1 LQRDFRLFEGLLLL
15 FHGHTWDQTCESPFL
30 QDNVAATRDVHV
42 RLQNVACEQEV
53 EHMQLATEAARQV
66 SLADQSCVCDKLDF
80 AVLQTAAKTPVYRR
94 ANLINGALSRDVD
107 TCHYIYARHA
117 TDTTTR
123 LQSPL
128 LRTIN
133 LFPPRQNTV
142 ILSQC

>member
-1 LQRDFRLFEGLLLL
+1 MQRDFRLFEGLLLL

-80 AVLQTAAKTPVYRR
+80 AVLQTAAKTPGLSARELDKRR
-94 ANLINGALSRDVD
+94 AKPRRRYMSLHIRQ
-107 TCHYIYARHA
+107 ARHRHNDKTSVTA
-117 TDTTTR
+117 STYD
-123 LQSPL
+123 
-128 LRTIN
+128 
-133 LFPPRQNTV
+133 
-142 ILSQC
+142 